1 MAQLSFIKA
10 IWLESWR
17 NTHET
22 CLDLF
27 KFLCVLKGDRKDVAL
42 NQTNLGLTT
51 AISLFVHQSLIP
63 EFLTCLSSVREKEL
77 RRCSPF
83 LERSSIPGDDAA
95 TDLRSNEWKA
105 VPDIWRS
112 SADKYGDR
120 VVVLDPFRMVLISS
134 VCKVLECFYHGKLKK
149 ERLSQRL

>member
-1 MAQLSFIKA
+1 MGAHRLIY
-10 IWLESWR
+10 LL
-17 NTHET
+17 N
-22 CLDLF
+22 
-27 KFLCVLKGDRKDVAL
+27 GDRKDVAL

-63 EFLTCLSSVREKEL
+63 EFLTCLSSVVPSVREKEL

-112 SADKYGDR
+112 SADKYGDK
-120 VVVLDPFRMVLISS
+120 VVVLDPFRMVSFHLFLKCWNVSTMAHF
-134 VCKVLECFYHGKLKK
+134 VLSITLQNTMC
-149 ERLSQRL
+149 S

>member
-1 MAQLSFIKA
+1 M
-10 IWLESWR
+10 
-17 NTHET
+17 
-22 CLDLF
+22 
-27 KFLCVLKGDRKDVAL
+27 G
-42 NQTNLGLTT
+42 LGLSNPPSFSHVIPLLFFSFLADELFDLSSIQQTPL
-51 AISLFVHQSLIP
+51 ASISTSITPFGSLITTQQRH
-63 EFLTCLSSVREKEL
+63 LVVREKEL

>member
-1 MAQLSFIKA
+1 M
-10 IWLESWR
+10 
-17 NTHET
+17 
-22 CLDLF
+22 
-27 KFLCVLKGDRKDVAL
+27 G
-42 NQTNLGLTT
+42 LGLSNPPSFSHTPL
-51 AISLFVHQSLIP
+51 ASISTSITPFGSLITTQQRH
-63 EFLTCLSSVREKEL
+63 LVVREKEL